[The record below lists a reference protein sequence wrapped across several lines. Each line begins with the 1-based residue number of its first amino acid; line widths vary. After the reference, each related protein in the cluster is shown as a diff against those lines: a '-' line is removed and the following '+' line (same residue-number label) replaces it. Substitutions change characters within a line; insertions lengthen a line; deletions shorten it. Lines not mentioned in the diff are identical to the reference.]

1 MKLAFAGTP
10 EFAAVA
16 LEALHGAGHEIALV
30 LTQPDRPR
38 GRGLQ
43 PLPSAVKSLALK
55 LGLEVQQPIGL
66 KSDDVVMTLA
76 RCAPEALV
84 VAAYGLIVPRAVL
97 AVPRRGGI
105 NIHASLLPRWR
116 GAAPIQR
123 ALLAG
128 DAETG
133 ISIMQ
138 MDEGLDTGPVLLQQ
152 SIAITPEDT
161 AQSLHDR
168 LASLGADLVLR
179 ALDTRFEARA
189 QDDSRATYAAKIS
202 KHEALIDWNE
212 PAPAIDRKI
221 RAFNPTP
228 GAVSSYGGL
237 PLKIWRAT
245 PVAPTDD
252 APGVISHIDANGI
265 TVGCGEGTAI
275 RLFELQRAG
284 GRRLSALAFVAG
296 SAIAVGERLGGV

>member
-1 MKLAFAGTP
+1 MKIAFAGTP

-16 LEALHGAGHEIALV
+16 LEALHGAGHEIVLV

-43 PLPSAVKSLALK
+43 SQPSAVKSLARK
-55 LGLEVQQPIGL
+55 LGLDVQQPVSL
-66 KSDDVVMTLA
+66 KSDDVVTTLT

-97 AVPRRGGI
+97 VLPPRGGI

-128 DAETG
+128 DEETG

-161 AQSLHDR
+161 AQTLHDR
-168 LASLGADLVLR
+168 LASLGAGLVVR
-179 ALDTRFEARA
+179 ALDAPLEARA
-189 QDDSRATYAAKIS
+189 QDGSRATYAAKIS
-202 KHEALIDWNE
+202 KHEARIDWNE

-221 RAFNPTP
+221 RAFNPAP

-237 PLKIWRAT
+237 PLKIWRAR
-245 PVAPTDD
+245 PAPTTDV
-252 APGVISHIDANGI
+252 APGVVSHVDPTGI
-265 TVGCGEGTAI
+265 TVGCGAGTAI
-275 RLFELQRAG
+275 RLLELQRAG
-284 GRRLSALAFVAG
+284 GKRLGASAFAAG
-296 SAIAVGERLGGV
+296 SAIAVGERLGGS

>member
-43 PLPSAVKSLALK
+43 PLPSAVKSLALE

-66 KSDDVVMTLA
+66 KSDDVVTTLA

-97 AVPRRGGI
+97 AVPPRGGI

-128 DAETG
+128 DQETG

-168 LASLGADLVLR
+168 LASLGADLAVR
-179 ALDTRFEARA
+179 ALDTPFEARA
-189 QDDSRATYAAKIS
+189 QDESRATYAAKIS
-202 KHEALIDWNE
+202 KHEARIDWNE

-245 PVAPTDD
+245 PVAATHV
-252 APGVISHIDANGI
+252 APGVVSHMDANGI
-265 TVGCGEGTAI
+265 AVACGGGTAI
-275 RLFELQRAG
+275 RLLELQRAG
-284 GRRLSALAFVAG
+284 GKRLSASAFVAG
-296 SAIAVGERLGGV
+296 SAIAVGERLGDV